1 MIIWGVD
8 FIKTNVWNSF
18 QTFVNI
24 GGGSIDTPQQTL
36 KQGKIP
42 TWMQFK

>member
-24 GGGSIDTPQQTL
+24 GGGVHRYTTTNIETR
-36 KQGKIP
+36 
-42 TWMQFK
+42 

>member
-24 GGGSIDTPQQTL
+24 GGSIDTPQQTL